1 MSTST
6 RPMRCWRDQHVL
18 KHCPCPLLD
27 YDLHFA
33 AQRTAAEVG
42 RLKQCRRRAVGLL
55 RELKCRWRG
64 VTSHLRRFQPESIR
78 KVTEQRDV
86 GLVAPLIVLTPWPD
100 LTYPFGLIGGLPAV
114 GYAPNYGVF
123 PVQEADMM
131 SFDGSSRR
139 MGISQFHYHVQLEAG
154 QG

>member
-1 MSTST
+1 MDEHFNQANALLE
-6 RPMRCWRDQHVL
+6 RPTPTEAL
-18 KHCPCPLLD
+18 PLLD

-33 AQRTAAEVG
+33 AQCTAAEG
-42 RLKQCRRRAVGLL
+42 DRLKQRRRRAVGLL

-64 VTSHLRRFQPESIR
+64 VISHLRRFQPESIR
-78 KVTEQRDV
+78 KVMEQRDV

-123 PVQEADMM
+123 PVQVADMM
-131 SFDGSSRR
+131 SLDGSSRR